1 MRGLLESLW
10 LRGLRRGLGGR
21 LRLGQLRRGDVMLLL
36 LLLSLLLL
44 LLLSLLLLLLLLDL
58 LLLLQRRVMLG
69 MELLLLLLVILL
81 RVLRALR
88 VVMLG
93 HHLGLWPIQ
102 RHMLVK
108 RHGHVRGSSSFR

>member
-10 LRGLRRGLGGR
+10 LRGLRRGLRGM

-36 LLLSLLLL
+36 LLMG
-44 LLLSLLLLLLLLDL
+44 LLLLLLLDLLLLLGL

-69 MELLLLLLVILL
+69 MELLLGLLVILL

-88 VVMLG
+88 LVVLG
-93 HHLGLWPIQ
+93 HHLRLWPIQ

-108 RHGHVRGSSSFR
+108 RRGHVRGSSSFR